1 MKQKNFQPIEARVV
15 RTDESSHEFVVEYDG
30 RFFRVPQQPFQR
42 EREQPQTLKCY
53 AEETPQGGRHL
64 RQDLESLIREF
75 YTEGDEAEFR
85 IQRAIGNYYI
95 VEESHGFTAKIP
107 HELIPNPALTPHL
120 KCRIERMNAYGMKVE
135 LVEKR
140 QLSEK
145 GFSITDAQLASY
157 IGDMPWNTPSL
168 RSLLLTSNISADIFD
183 TECHNWLDSMTKA
196 STNKEDDD
204 LMGDLDNLR
213 TQLLFALQESP
224 LLGQCKP
231 SERRLIEQR
240 FTTMIEQASYYR
252 CAAGLIRQ
260 GKAEE
265 RIGRVLHILDSCC
278 YLYHPTKNFYILT
291 CIFQLQFPLF
301 EKYMPQMLDILRRHD
316 ASLWKREPFRELWIK
331 LIDYYVQ
338 QLYAKPD
345 QLAAD
350 NEHVRTMIL
359 ALTQELGLA
368 DNAPNAL
375 FDVTLVRSMLYRL
388 CSRMNVYQP
397 QRLLEEALYTL
408 IQGADAAPV
417 YTLGGDDAEM
427 TANIINNQV
436 ADVLGPGSNTVG
448 YTTDKARL
456 LVKDGRISLTANG
469 VTRDNVYTPMFTRLN
484 LWHGLVIRLAEK
496 PAADI
501 RGNNANTITHYK
513 QLWDFIYKSFFS
525 GKHGQAHNEKKRLLD
540 GEEVSI
546 IVRRKLSDGLLFE
559 CEVIDEGKEGIR
571 GTLDAQNDVVAYYPG
586 RLTVADF
593 EMNGYPLVLSAV
605 TRVNDDGTYSFTMKE
620 YVEDFMEEYRV
631 DHLNYNSHITVQ
643 LNNAVQGA
651 RRLPGISMEGLSVSV
666 DADTEADM
674 SQLQPNKVIEV
685 YRPQEGPRPYINATY
700 LRDLPEVKFSVS
712 EAFHNLMKNYAYEEV
727 YTDVEEQDDDADV
740 ETIDALYVAEL
751 MNIIEAYASTESDY
765 MKAYNGISFCR
776 IMAHMIASDREEYY
790 VRRLQLIELLNDFAV
805 NNRFTAESMERL
817 QGVEASS
824 FSEDSALYAEFRRMQ
839 VVSWLDDDNHY
850 KDLYTLS
857 MDQADGK
864 LQQLASLVLS
874 HNLVKKSGLAE
885 QADSILNKI
894 RSLLELKTIDT
905 DKKFYG
911 NEDFNTEFKT
921 SLVFPENSMRANMPQ
936 QTQKVLAEICA
947 FLNAEGGTLY
957 LGVNN
962 QGYEAGLDSDLKNP
976 YFKGSTDR
984 YEDYLHNQIA
994 KRLSLEADHHV
1005 HTQWDTENTKK
1016 DVLVVQIEPCPNP
1029 ISLDGKY
1036 YERMGKSC
1044 RVVNDDYMPVFLDNR
1059 RQWALEH
1066 RPAAAPDEPAA
1077 PVTGSTE
1084 PLSFVATP
1092 PAAPVVQERVKT
1104 SAFRNNTIHEY
1115 EADYIPAVAYICF
1128 MGDDEY
1134 KVISDDDYQT
1144 EDYRLELAVHDD
1156 ETSAWLV
1163 LVYADGHV
1171 VKTSVEE
1178 LLEREKGRTFKRYGG
1193 QKLIFATIAGDDS
1206 DLLLGFVD
1214 GKGGKRMRFDELSKI
1229 GETRSMQDY
1238 GVTVC
1243 DVSNNG
1249 LHYVEVM
1256 QRKSVPAW
1264 VVPNPKRTDLGTV
1277 LRTVHGREI
1286 AALLPGCEV

>member
-1 MKQKNFQPIEARVV
+1 MAKVKNLHLIEVKVV
-15 RTDESSHEFVVEYDG
+15 RTDESSHEFIVEYDD
-30 RFFRVPQQPFQR
+30 RFYRVPQQPFQR
-42 EREQPQTLKCY
+42 EREQPQVLKCY
-53 AEETPQGGRHL
+53 VEETPQGGRHL
-64 RQDLESLIREF
+64 RQDLESLIRKF
-75 YTEGDEAEFR
+75 YTEGDDAEFR

-107 HELIPNPALTPHL
+107 HDLIPNPALTPHL

-168 RSLLLTSNISADIFD
+168 RSLLLTSNISADVFD

-196 STNKEDDD
+196 STDKEEDD
-204 LMGDLDNLR
+204 LMDDLDNLCDR
-213 TQLLFALQESP
+213 LLFALEDSP
-224 LLGQCKP
+224 MLNQCKA
-231 SERRLIEQR
+231 SERELIEQR

-252 CAAGLIRQ
+252 CAANLIRK

-265 RIGRVLHILDSCC
+265 RIEKVLHTLDTCC

-291 CIFQLQFPLF
+291 CIFQLQFPFF

-316 ASLWKREPFRELWIK
+316 ASLWKRKPFRELWIK

-350 NEHVRTMIL
+350 NVHVRTMIL
-359 ALTQELGLA
+359 ALTQELSLA

-375 FDVTLVRSMLYRL
+375 FDVTLIRSMLYRL

-427 TANIINNQV
+427 TANMINNQV
-436 ADVLGPGSNTVG
+436 ADVLGPESNSVG

-456 LVKDGRISLTANG
+456 LVKDGRISLSANG

-501 RGNNANTITHYK
+501 RGSNDNTIPHYK

-525 GKHGQAHNEKKRLLD
+525 GTHDQALKEKKRLLD

-546 IVRRKLSDGLLFE
+546 IVRKKLSDGLLFE

-593 EMNGYPLVLSAV
+593 EMNGYPLVLSAI
-605 TRVNDDGTYSFTMKE
+605 TRVNDDGTYNFTMKDF
-620 YVEDFMEEYRV
+620 VEDFMEEYRL
-631 DHLNYNSHITVQ
+631 DHLNFNSHMTVQ
-643 LNNAVQGA
+643 LNTAGQGA

-666 DADTEADM
+666 GVDPEGDW
-674 SQLQPNKVIEV
+674 SVLQPNKVIEV
-685 YRPQEGPRPYINATY
+685 YRPQEGPRPYTNATY
-700 LRDLPEVKFSVS
+700 LRDMPEVKFSVS
-712 EAFHNLMKNYAYEEV
+712 EAFHTLMKNYAYEEV
-727 YTDVEEQDDDADV
+727 YTDVEEQEDDTDV
-740 ETIDALYVAEL
+740 ETIDTLYVAEL

-765 MKAYNGISFCR
+765 MKAYNDISFCR
-776 IMAHMIASDREEYY
+776 MMAHMIASDREEYY

-805 NNRFTAESMERL
+805 NNRFTTESLEKL

-839 VVSWLDDDNHY
+839 VVSWLNDDAHY
-850 KDLYTLS
+850 QELYTLS
-857 MDQADGK
+857 MNQTDSK

-894 RSLLELKTIDT
+894 RSLLELKTNDT
-905 DKKFYG
+905 TKKYYG
-911 NEDFNTEFKT
+911 KESFTTEFKT
-921 SLVFPENSMRANMPQ
+921 SLVYPENTMRANMAQ

-957 LGVNN
+957 LGVND
-962 QGYEAGLDSDLKNP
+962 QGYEAGLDEDLKYT
-976 YFKGSTDR
+976 YFKGNTDH

-994 KRLSLEADHHV
+994 MRLSMEADHHV
-1005 HTQWDTENTKK
+1005 HTRWDDEAEK
-1016 DVLVVQIEPCPNP
+1016 DVLVVEIAPCPNP

-1044 RVVNDDYMPVFLDNR
+1044 RMVNDDYKQAFLDNR

-1066 RPAAAPDEPAA
+1066 RLSAAPDEPEDSA
-1077 PVTGSTE
+1077 P
-1084 PLSFVATP
+1084 AMA
-1092 PAAPVVQERVKT
+1092 PAAPHTAPAKTAEEDRVKT
-1104 SAFRNNTIHEY
+1104 SLFRNNTIHEY
-1115 EADYIPAVAYICF
+1115 EPDYIPTVAYICF

-1134 KVISDDDYQT
+1134 KVIENDDYQT

-1156 ETSAWLV
+1156 ETHAWLV

-1171 VKTSVEE
+1171 VKTSVSE
-1178 LLEREKGRTFKRYGG
+1178 LLGREKGRPFKRYSG
-1193 QKLIFATIAGDDS
+1193 QKLVFASIAGDDH
-1206 DLLLGFVD
+1206 DLLLGYVD
-1214 GKGGKRMRFDELSKI
+1214 GKGGKRMRFDEISKI
-1229 GETRSMQDY
+1229 AETRSMQDY
-1238 GVTVC
+1238 GVTLC

-1256 QRKSVPAW
+1256 AQKDVPSW
-1264 VVPNPKRTDLGTV
+1264 VTPNPKRTDLGTV

-1286 AALLPGCEV
+1286 AAMLPGCEV